1 MGPRLRSGIKCN
13 FEERSL
19 ASLTGLFI
27 EFVGDEFIK
36 KLKRELIIFLQV
48 CVMCRSIFFFFNVK
62 FDFKGI
68 LRYGNIYIDTLESII
83 VVIQRLGKIK

>member
-1 MGPRLRSGIKCN
+1 MQHR
-13 FEERSL
+13 EERSL

-36 KLKRELIIFLQV
+36 KLERELIIFLQV
-48 CVMCRSIFFFFNVK
+48 CYVVFFFFFFFNVK

-68 LRYGNIYIDTLESII
+68 F
-83 VVIQRLGKIK
+83 KIWKYLYRHC

>member
-48 CVMCRSIFFFFNVK
+48 CVMCRSIFFFVK

-68 LRYGNIYIDTLESII
+68 LRYGNIYIDTLELII